1 MAGARTSTGQRGGG
15 AGGAGGATG
24 GRARATHATLPPA
37 REAAEALLLKGNA
50 VDAVVAGVFAAA
62 AAEPSV
68 LLGPVQLLFGGG
80 GAGHQAVSG
89 RLLQS
94 GKGIDRPRG
103 FRDGDRVPDAARVA
117 VPALSAALVAALATA
132 GQASLSQ
139 VVGPAVELARGTPRR
154 AVLAE
159 VARLGPRAM
168 CEGTLA
174 EELVHAANRVAGG
187 TLTREDLDDVRVAV
201 ERCALE
207 PAEVGADGEPRGLLT
222 VPWGSRATL
231 PSAAEGESGLDARNV
246 HAVLA
251 VDRNG
256 LFALAVFEVHLDVLP
271 IPELGL
277 AAPLVAQPVRR
288 GTPRVR
294 PGTVLDAAFPAGL
307 IERRGA
313 FELGLVVV
321 QSPSGEADARA
332 LLARAVSGERPQSS
346 GARMLAVAQTGDRA
360 SAFG

>member
-1 MAGARTSTGQRGGG
+1 MAGARTSSGQRGGG
-15 AGGAGGATG
+15 AGGGPTV
-24 GRARATHATLPPA
+24 RARATHATFAPA

-62 AAEPSV
+62 ATEPSV

-94 GKGIDRPRG
+94 GKGIERPRG
-103 FRDGDRVPDAARVA
+103 FRGGDRVPDAARVA
-117 VPALSAALVAALATA
+117 VPALPAALVAALATA

-168 CEGTLA
+168 SEGTLA

-222 VPWGSRATL
+222 VPWGTRAVL
-231 PSAAEGESGLDARNV
+231 PSADEGGLDARNV

-271 IPELGL
+271 VPELGL
-277 AAPLVAQPVRR
+277 AAPLVAEPGRR

-294 PGTVLDAAFPAGL
+294 PGTVLPAAFPAGL
-307 IERRGA
+307 VERRGA

-321 QSPSGEADARA
+321 QSPTGEADARA
-332 LLARAVSGERPQSS
+332 LLARALSGERPAASSS
-346 GARMLAVAQTGDRA
+346 GRMLAVAQSGDHA

>member
-1 MAGARTSTGQRGGG
+1 MAGARTSTGQRGGV
-15 AGGAGGATG
+15 GGPGGPTV
-24 GRARATHATLPPA
+24 RARATHATLAHA

-50 VDAVVAGVFAAA
+50 VDAVIAGVFAAA
-62 AAEPSV
+62 AVEPSV

-94 GKGIDRPRG
+94 GKGIERPRG
-103 FRDGDRVPDAARVA
+103 FRPGDRVPDAARVA
-117 VPALSAALVAALATA
+117 VPALPAALVAALATA

-159 VARLGPRAM
+159 VARLGSRAM

-174 EELVHAANRVAGG
+174 EELFHAANRVAGG
-187 TLTREDLDDVRVAV
+187 TLTREDLDDVRVSV

-207 PAEVGADGEPRGLLT
+207 EAEVGADGEPRGLLT
-222 VPWGSRATL
+222 VPWGSRAVVAG
-231 PSAAEGESGLDARNV
+231 SEGGLDARNV
-246 HAVLA
+246 HAVLS

-271 IPELGL
+271 VEELGL
-277 AAPLVAQPVRR
+277 AAPLVAEPVRR

-294 PGTVLDAAFPAGL
+294 PGTVLEAAFPAGL
-307 IERRGA
+307 VERRGV

-321 QSPSGEADARA
+321 QSSTGEADARV
-332 LLARAVSGERPQSS
+332 LLERAVSGERPTAPPS
-346 GARMLAVAQTGDRA
+346 GRMLAIAQTGDHA